1 MGMVFGQDCIRF
13 RHAGKIVLKYG
24 RSMARKYKGKR
35 KNAEFN
41 DRPRIELDPET
52 RRGITAVLLFAAA
65 ALLFLSF
72 FNIAGTLG
80 TFVDRYA
87 SLLFGWDRFLV
98 PLICII
104 VGATAMYPDRGRL
117 STWNH
122 LGLLFFFLSFNALL
136 NLVLVNRPE
145 PYTTDLTLAGGY
157 IGQFLGTILPN
168 VIGFWGAIVV
178 VCALL
183 VVAVMLAFN
192 TSLRNMMGLHQ
203 HLTGWFG
210 ERLHR
215 GMQRRV
221 VEVGDAGNGMEEV
234 EDEIDETEIEID
246 SEDEAKSEKAPIFR
260 SKPLIEA
267 ERAQPEKA
275 LTIKKIRKVTIP
287 LELLEYRANN
297 ANSGDVERNIEIIY
311 KTFEQF
317 GIPVEMGETATGPT
331 VTQYTLRPAQGVK
344 LSRIIG
350 LQNDL
355 ALALAAHPIRIEAPI
370 PGKSLVGI
378 EVPNQTVATV
388 SLRDLMESKS
398 FKGRTNNTAIP
409 LGKDVSGATWTAL
422 LEKMPHL
429 LVAGATGSGK
439 SVCLNTIIVSL
450 LYENGPD
457 ELKFIMVDPKR
468 VEMKQFEGIPHLLI
482 PPITKSE
489 DTVNALKW
497 TVREMERRLD
507 VLSKFGARDINGY
520 NERAEEK
527 MPKIVVVIDEL
538 ADLMT
543 GSGREVE
550 GTIVRIAQ
558 MARAV
563 GIHLV
568 LATQRPSVD
577 VITGLIKANFPAR
590 IAFAVAS
597 QMDSRT
603 ILDCAGAEKLLGR
616 GDMLYTSA
624 ELSKPKRLQG
634 AYLSDAEIE
643 RVVGFL
649 KKEGR
654 PDYNYAITE
663 TVRTGTVLD
672 GGDDDDPLLDE
683 AIQAIIQAGRAS
695 TSLLQRRLKIG
706 YGRAARIMDLLE
718 EKGVIGP
725 GEGAKPREVLVTE
738 WPPGGNDFED
748 VPTAQ
753 DDLDEAAQLDKTDKN
768 EEEPDA
774 FPEQPSLPER
784 PE

>member
-1 MGMVFGQDCIRF
+1 
-13 RHAGKIVLKYG
+13 
-24 RSMARKYKGKR
+24 MARKHKGKR
-35 KNAEFN
+35 KNEGREE
-41 DRPRIELDPET
+41 RPRVELDPET
-52 RRGITAVLLFAAA
+52 RRGIAAVLLFAAA

-72 FNIAGTLG
+72 FDIAGTLG
-80 TFVDRYA
+80 AYIDRYA

-98 PLICII
+98 PLICIMI
-104 VGATAMYPDRGRL
+104 GATAMYPDRGRL
-117 STWNH
+117 STWNY

-136 NLVLVNRPE
+136 NLLLVSPSTGSGQ
-145 PYTTDLTLAGGY
+145 PLTDDLTAAGGY

-178 VCALL
+178 TCSLL
-183 VVAVMLAFN
+183 VVSVMLAFN
-192 TSLRNMMGLHQ
+192 TSLRNMMGVHQ

-210 ERLHR
+210 EWVHR
-215 GMQRRV
+215 GMRRKV
-221 VEVGDAGNGMEEV
+221 VEVDNGDKVDEEFDGGMNDVEEV
-234 EDEIDETEIEID
+234 IDAPEEEDE
-246 SEDEAKSEKAPIFR
+246 EKAKPIFR

-275 LTIKKIRKVTIP
+275 LTIRKIRKVAIP
-287 LELLEYRANN
+287 LDLLEYRANN
-297 ANSGDVERNIEIIY
+297 ANSGDIERNMEIIY
-311 KTFEQF
+311 RTFEQF

-344 LSRIIG
+344 LARIVG

-355 ALALAAHPIRIEAPI
+355 ALALAAHPLRIEAPI

-378 EVPNQTVATV
+378 EVPNQTIATV
-388 SLRDLMESKS
+388 SLRDLMESKA
-398 FKGRTNNTAIP
+398 FKGRSNNTAIP
-409 LGKDVSGATWTAL
+409 LGKDVSGITWTAA

-482 PPITKSE
+482 PPITKAE

-507 VLSKFGARDINGY
+507 VLSKFGARDITGY

-550 GTIVRIAQ
+550 GAVVRIAQ

-577 VITGLIKANFPAR
+577 VITGLIKANIPAR

-643 RVVGFL
+643 RVVSFL
-649 KKEGR
+649 KKEGV
-654 PDYNYAITE
+654 PDYNHAIIE
-663 TVRTGTVLD
+663 TARTGTVLD
-672 GGDDDDPLLDE
+672 DGGDGDPLLDE

-718 EKGVIGP
+718 EHGVIGP

-738 WPPGGNDFED
+738 WPPGGGDIEAM
-748 VPTAQ
+748 PTAQ
-753 DDLDEAAQLDKTDKN
+753 DDLDEAGEVDEAEEDKG
-768 EEEPDA
+768 E
-774 FPEQPSLPER
+774 FPEQPSLPITQSHAVRDSQTE
-784 PE
+784 

>member
-1 MGMVFGQDCIRF
+1 MSRKNKKK
-13 RHAGKIVLKYG
+13 RHAD
-24 RSMARKYKGKR
+24 
-35 KNAEFN
+35 EFV
-41 DRPRIELDPET
+41 DRPSMELDPET
-52 RRGITAVLLFAAA
+52 RRGIAAVALFAVS

-72 FNIAGTLG
+72 FGIAGSLG
-80 TFVDRYA
+80 TYVDRSA

-117 STWNH
+117 STWNY

-136 NLVLVNRPE
+136 NLFLVDGSLSSGQP
-145 PYTTDLTLAGGY
+145 LTGDITAAGGY
-157 IGQFLGTILPN
+157 IGQFLATILPN
-168 VIGFWGAIVV
+168 IVGFWGAIVV

-183 VVAVMLAFN
+183 AVSVMLAFN
-192 TSLRNMMGLHQ
+192 TSLRGMAGFHT
-203 HLTGWFG
+203 HITGWFG

-215 GMQRRV
+215 G
-221 VEVGDAGNGMEEV
+221 AGVRKIGRSDEQEGPYEPEEPHEP
-234 EDEIDETEIEID
+234 EDLEIPADEQ
-246 SEDEAKSEKAPIFR
+246 EDDEEKEEEAKPKVFR
-260 SKPLIEA
+260 SKPLTDA
-267 ERAQPEKA
+267 EKTRPEKA
-275 LTIKKIRKVTIP
+275 LTIKKIRKVAIP
-287 LELLEYRANN
+287 LDLLEYRANN
-297 ANSGDVERNIEIIY
+297 ANSGDVERSMEIIY
-311 KTFEQF
+311 HTFEQF

-344 LSRIIG
+344 LARIIG

-378 EVPNQTVATV
+378 EVPNQTIATV
-388 SLRDLMESKS
+388 SLRDLMESKA

-409 LGKDVSGATWTAL
+409 LGKDVAGTTWTAS

-468 VEMKQFEGIPHLLI
+468 VEMKPYEGIPHLLI
-482 PPITKSE
+482 PPITKAD

-507 VLSKFGARDINGY
+507 VLSRFGARDINSY

-550 GTIVRIAQ
+550 ATIVRIAQ

-577 VITGLIKANFPAR
+577 VITGLIKANIPAR

-624 ELSKPKRLQG
+624 EMSKPKRLQG

-643 RVVGFL
+643 RVVSFL
-649 KKEGR
+649 KQEGT
-654 PDYNYAITE
+654 PEYNYAITE
-663 TVRTGTVLD
+663 TSRSGTVLD
-672 GGDDDDPLLDE
+672 DGGDDDPLLDE
-683 AIQAIIQAGRAS
+683 AVQSMIQAGRAS

-718 EKGVIGP
+718 EKGIIGP
-725 GEGAKPREVLVTE
+725 GEGSKPREVLVTE
-738 WPPGGNDFED
+738 WPRGGGD

-753 DDLDEAAQLDKTDKN
+753 DDLNEAA
-768 EEEPDA
+768 EPDDVIGDDPQETDG
-774 FPEQPSLPER
+774 FPEQPRLPNT
-784 PE
+784 

>member
-1 MGMVFGQDCIRF
+1 
-13 RHAGKIVLKYG
+13 
-24 RSMARKYKGKR
+24 MARKHKSKR
-35 KNAEFN
+35 KHEPEEE
-41 DRPRIELDPET
+41 RPTRELDPET
-52 RRGITAVLLFAAA
+52 QRGIVAVLLFAAA

-72 FNIAGTLG
+72 LQIAGTLG
-80 TFVDRYA
+80 VAIDHYA
-87 SLLFGWDRFLV
+87 QLLFGWDRFLL
-98 PLICII
+98 PLLCIL
-104 VGATAMYPDRGRL
+104 VGATSMFPDRGRF
-117 STWNH
+117 STWNY
-122 LGLLFFFLSFNALL
+122 LGILFFFLSFNALL
-136 NLVLVNRPE
+136 NLLTAIPSTGPGQPTMLV
-145 PYTTDLTLAGGY
+145 GGY

-168 VIGFWGAIVV
+168 LIGFWGAIVV

-183 VVAVMLAFN
+183 VVAVMLVFN
-192 TSLRNMMGLHQ
+192 TSLRGMIGFHT
-203 HLTGWFG
+203 HITGRFG
-210 ERLHR
+210 EMLHR
-215 GMQRRV
+215 GEMKRV
-221 VEVGDAGNGMEEV
+221 MIEPAREEEEADEEPAEEISIDEAVDDV
-234 EDEIDETEIEID
+234 EDEDEEEETE
-246 SEDEAKSEKAPIFR
+246 AKKPLFR
-260 SKPLIEA
+260 SKPLVDA

-275 LTIKKIRKVTIP
+275 LTIKKIRKMAIP
-287 LELLEYRANN
+287 LDLLEYRVNN
-297 ANSGDVERNIEIIY
+297 ANSGDVNRNMEIIY
-311 KTFEQF
+311 RTFEQF
-317 GIPVEMGETATGPT
+317 NIPVEMGDTATGPT

-344 LSRIIG
+344 LARIIG

-378 EVPNQTVATV
+378 EVPNQTIATV

-398 FKGRTNNTAIP
+398 FKARTNNTAIP
-409 LGKDVSGATWTAL
+409 LGKDVSGATWSAA

-439 SVCLNTIIVSL
+439 SVCLNTIIISL

-482 PPITKSE
+482 PPITKAD

-507 VLSKFGARDINGY
+507 VLSKFGARDITSY
-520 NERAEEK
+520 NEKAEEK

-538 ADLMT
+538 ADLMSS
-543 GSGREVE
+543 SGREVE

-563 GIHLV
+563 GIHLI

-577 VITGLIKANFPAR
+577 VITGVIKANFPAR

-597 QMDSRT
+597 LMDSRT

-624 ELSKPKRLQG
+624 EMSKPKRLQG

-643 RVVGFL
+643 RVVAFL
-649 KKEGR
+649 KKEGT
-654 PDYNYAITE
+654 PEYNHAITE
-663 TVRTGTVLD
+663 TARTGTVLD
-672 GGDDDDPLLDE
+672 DGDDGDPLLDE

-706 YGRAARIMDLLE
+706 YGRAARVMDLLE
-718 EKGVIGP
+718 ERGVIGP

-738 WPPGGNDFED
+738 WPPAGSDDEI
-748 VPTAQ
+748 PTAQ
-753 DDLDEAAQLDKTDKN
+753 ADLDEAAEMDGSDEEDDKID
-768 EEEPDA
+768 PDG
-774 FPEQPSLPER
+774 FPEQPRLPTRE
-784 PE
+784 EV

>member
-1 MGMVFGQDCIRF
+1 LEIPADEQED
-13 RHAGKIVLKYG
+13 
-24 RSMARKYKGKR
+24 
-35 KNAEFN
+35 
-41 DRPRIELDPET
+41 D
-52 RRGITAVLLFAAA
+52 
-65 ALLFLSF
+65 
-72 FNIAGTLG
+72 
-80 TFVDRYA
+80 
-87 SLLFGWDRFLV
+87 
-98 PLICII
+98 
-104 VGATAMYPDRGRL
+104 
-117 STWNH
+117 
-122 LGLLFFFLSFNALL
+122 
-136 NLVLVNRPE
+136 
-145 PYTTDLTLAGGY
+145 
-157 IGQFLGTILPN
+157 
-168 VIGFWGAIVV
+168 
-178 VCALL
+178 
-183 VVAVMLAFN
+183 
-192 TSLRNMMGLHQ
+192 
-203 HLTGWFG
+203 
-210 ERLHR
+210 
-215 GMQRRV
+215 
-221 VEVGDAGNGMEEV
+221 EEK
-234 EDEIDETEIEID
+234 EE
-246 SEDEAKSEKAPIFR
+246 EAKPKVFR
-260 SKPLIEA
+260 SKPLTDA
-267 ERAQPEKA
+267 EKTRPEKA
-275 LTIKKIRKVTIP
+275 LTIKKIRKVAIP
-287 LELLEYRANN
+287 LDLLEYRANN
-297 ANSGDVERNIEIIY
+297 ANSGDVERSMEIIY
-311 KTFEQF
+311 HTFEQF
-317 GIPVEMGETATGPT
+317 GIPVEMGETAT

-344 LSRIIG
+344 LARIIG

-378 EVPNQTVATV
+378 EVPNQTIATV
-388 SLRDLMESKS
+388 SLRDLMESKA

-409 LGKDVSGATWTAL
+409 LGKDVAGTTWTAS

-468 VEMKQFEGIPHLLI
+468 VEMKPYEGIPHLLI
-482 PPITKSE
+482 PPITKAD

-507 VLSKFGARDINGY
+507 VLSRFGARDINSY

-550 GTIVRIAQ
+550 ATIVRIAQ

-577 VITGLIKANFPAR
+577 VITGLIKANIPAR

-624 ELSKPKRLQG
+624 EMSKPKRLQG

-643 RVVGFL
+643 RVVSFL
-649 KKEGR
+649 KQEGT
-654 PDYNYAITE
+654 PEYNYAITE
-663 TVRTGTVLD
+663 TSRSGTVLD
-672 GGDDDDPLLDE
+672 DGGDDDPLLDE
-683 AIQAIIQAGRAS
+683 AVQSMIQAGRAS

-718 EKGVIGP
+718 EKGIIGP
-725 GEGAKPREVLVTE
+725 GEGSKPREVLVTE
-738 WPPGGNDFED
+738 WPRGGGD

-753 DDLDEAAQLDKTDKN
+753 DDLNEAA
-768 EEEPDA
+768 EPDDVIGDDPQETDG
-774 FPEQPSLPER
+774 FPEQPRLPNT
-784 PE
+784 

>member
-1 MGMVFGQDCIRF
+1 
-13 RHAGKIVLKYG
+13 
-24 RSMARKYKGKR
+24 MARKHKSKR
-35 KNAEFN
+35 KHEPEEE
-41 DRPRIELDPET
+41 RPTRELDPET
-52 RRGITAVLLFAAA
+52 QRGIVAVLLFAGA

-72 FNIAGTLG
+72 LQIAGTLG
-80 TFVDRYA
+80 AAIDHYA
-87 SLLFGWDRFLV
+87 QLLFGWDRFLL
-98 PLICII
+98 PILCIL
-104 VGATAMYPDRGRL
+104 VGATAMFPDRGRF
-117 STWNH
+117 STWNY
-122 LGLLFFFLSFNALL
+122 LGILFFFLSFNALL
-136 NLVLVNRPE
+136 NLLTAEPSTTVGQPAMLV
-145 PYTTDLTLAGGY
+145 GGY

-168 VIGFWGAIVV
+168 LIGFWGAIVV

-183 VVAVMLAFN
+183 VVAIMLVFN
-192 TSLRNMMGLHQ
+192 TSLRSMMGLHT
-203 HLTGWFG
+203 HLTGRFG
-210 ERLHR
+210 EMLH
-215 GMQRRV
+215 QSEIRRV
-221 VEVGDAGNGMEEV
+221 ASVAPRDDEEEDDDEEPLVESAIDDDADEE
-234 EDEIDETEIEID
+234 EDET
-246 SEDEAKSEKAPIFR
+246 AEKAQPKLPFR

-267 ERAQPEKA
+267 EKAQPEKA
-275 LTIKKIRKVTIP
+275 LTIKKIRKMAIP
-287 LELLEYRANN
+287 LDLLEYRANN
-297 ANSGDVERNIEIIY
+297 ANSGDVNRNMEIIY
-311 KTFEQF
+311 RTFEQF
-317 GIPVEMGETATGPT
+317 NIPVEMGDTATGPT

-344 LSRIIG
+344 LARIIG

-378 EVPNQTVATV
+378 EVPNQTIATV

-398 FKGRTNNTAIP
+398 FKARTNNTAIP
-409 LGKDVSGATWTAL
+409 LGKDVSGATWTAA

-429 LVAGATGSGK
+429 LVAGSTGSGK
-439 SVCLNTIIVSL
+439 SVCLNTIIISL

-482 PPITKSE
+482 PPITKAD

-507 VLSKFGARDINGY
+507 VLSKFGARDITSY
-520 NERAEEK
+520 NEKAEEK

-538 ADLMT
+538 ADLMAV
-543 GSGREVE
+543 SGREVE

-563 GIHLV
+563 GIHLI

-577 VITGLIKANFPAR
+577 VITGVIKANFPAR

-597 QMDSRT
+597 LMDSRT

-624 ELSKPKRLQG
+624 EMSKPKRLQG

-643 RVVGFL
+643 RVVDFL
-649 KKEGR
+649 KKEGT
-654 PDYNYAITE
+654 PEYNHAITE
-663 TVRTGTVLD
+663 TARTGTVLD
-672 GGDDDDPLLDE
+672 DGDDGDPLLDE

-706 YGRAARIMDLLE
+706 YGRAARVMDLLE
-718 EKGVIGP
+718 ERGVIGP

-738 WPPGGNDFED
+738 WPPAGSDD
-748 VPTAQ
+748 DIPTAQ
-753 DDLDEAAQLDKTDKN
+753 RDLDEAAEGADS
-768 EEEPDA
+768 EEEDEAEPDEIDPDG
-774 FPEQPSLPER
+774 FPEQPSLPKRE
-784 PE
+784 EV